1 MPECPYCQ
9 HPTDEDFG
17 LVECSQCG
25 KSFMADDPVAAEPVD
40 PSDAADAADAGDS
53 ADAEDS
59 AASGDRFE
67 IDEGASAGDAAGA
80 GDSEASDGRLQ
91 VDDDA
96 SVDDAAGAGDSEAS
110 DGRIQTDALATES
123 QNLHESGDAGEA
135 ELSGG
140 RIQTDAGH
148 SVAPVSGP
156 RPPESS
162 ASPASPD
169 SLDIT
174 VSAKALQLVLEGF
187 DTSDKV
193 DVLLDVLSDERMA
206 MDAKAWIKKI
216 KKGRVLIGPV
226 TALQASLLVQSLSH
240 LPVKI
245 DWQEVSK

>member
-40 PSDAADAADAGDS
+40 PSDAADAGDS

-67 IDEGASAGDAAGA
+67 IDEGASAG
-80 GDSEASDGRLQ
+80 
-91 VDDDA
+91 
-96 SVDDAAGAGDSEAS
+96 DAAGAGDSEAS